1 MNVTTAR
8 RAALLL
14 ALLTG
19 TLSASSDAR
28 YSIAFGEG
36 LRGSSGVSG
45 DYRFAARLR
54 AEWIEMVREI
64 PLDSAFNLGLGVHLG
79 GPELRLRTVA
89 SPGIFAGRSVD
100 LNRWLSLDARL
111 EFHDIQPY
119 ARLRYSA
126 GREDRG
132 FGLRLDAGLR
142 LLKIEDLSID
152 LGGPMA
158 AGIDGRG
165 RLLDEFE
172 QQVRAGLDEY
182 YVEPVFRVELNYRF
196 G

>member
-1 MNVTTAR
+1 MILTTAR

-19 TLSASSDAR
+19 ILPASPEAQ
-28 YSIAFGEG
+28 YSVAFGEG
-36 LRGSSGVSG
+36 LRESSGISG

-54 AEWIEMVREI
+54 AEWIELVREI
-64 PLDSAFNLGLGVHLG
+64 PFDPAFSLGLGVHLG
-79 GPELRLRTVA
+79 GPRLRLRTVA
-89 SPGIFAGRSVD
+89 SPGTFAGHIVD
-100 LNRWLSLDARL
+100 SNRWLSLDARL
-111 EFHDIQPY
+111 EFHAIQPY

-132 FGLRLDAGLR
+132 FRLRLDAGLR
-142 LLKIEDLSID
+142 LLVIEELSIA

-158 AGIDGRG
+158 AGIADRG

-172 QQVRAGLDEY
+172 REVRAGLDEY
-182 YVEPVFRVELNYRF
+182 YVEPVLRFELNYRF

>member
-1 MNVTTAR
+1 MNVTKAR

-14 ALLTG
+14 MLLAG
-19 TLSASSDAR
+19 SLPASSDAR

-36 LRGSSGVSG
+36 LRGSSGISG
-45 DYRFAARLR
+45 DYRFAAQVR

-64 PLDSAFNLGLGVHLG
+64 PLGSAFSLGLGVHLG
-79 GPELRLRTVA
+79 GPEVRLRTVA
-89 SPGIFAGRSVD
+89 SPGTFAGRNVD

-126 GREDRG
+126 GRADRG

-142 LLKIEDLSID
+142 LLRIENFSLELD
-152 LGGPMA
+152 GPVA
-158 AGIDGRG
+158 AGIADRD
-165 RLLDEFE
+165 RLLDGFE
-172 QQVRAGLDEY
+172 REVRAGLDEY
-182 YVEPVFRVELNYRF
+182 YVEPVLRAELNYRF